1 MTPRTIR
8 IVARTVARIVALA
21 GVAGAV
27 ALASAC
33 APPKPH
39 TFGEY
44 SSIAPVVTPQ
54 KGERLPQHLTV
65 TLKQPANVAIF
76 LVVPGRGSQLLF
88 PGDSTQSPHLNAG
101 ANAVTTSI
109 AKNALSDTSR
119 LIRRPTQFPG
129 NRGRGG
135 IARDTIGSM
144 GILGHGYLLVY
155 ATPDSLPYHTLAT
168 RVSGISIP
176 IEDDDALATVTKLI
190 RETTHST
197 GTWAA
202 YATDFPP

>member
-8 IVARTVARIVALA
+8 IVALA
-21 GVAGAV
+21 GAAA

-39 TFGEY
+39 TYGTY
-44 SSIAPVVTPQ
+44 TSIAPVVTPR

-101 ANAVTTSI
+101 ANAVTTSV

-129 NRGRGG
+129 NRGGRGG
-135 IARDTIGSM
+135 IGRDTIGTM